1 MGANESV
8 PYVHTVRYRGRSIV
22 FLLSQRESSFDF
34 QVFQFR
40 FSPVS
45 CHVTDIVG
53 HTYTWNLNTD
63 DLTNIISSV
72 IWTMKVLLQI
82 NQCVKLPG
90 TKSCVSCVFGCEIVD
105 LYQVDTSKNANF
117 VEFFDPNHI
126 LCRDVKFPLHTV
138 IIQIFR
144 NFPKPG
150 KGKQ

>member
-72 IWTMKVLLQI
+72 I
-82 NQCVKLPG
+82 
-90 TKSCVSCVFGCEIVD
+90 
-105 LYQVDTSKNANF
+105 
-117 VEFFDPNHI
+117 
-126 LCRDVKFPLHTV
+126 
-138 IIQIFR
+138 
-144 NFPKPG
+144 
-150 KGKQ
+150 